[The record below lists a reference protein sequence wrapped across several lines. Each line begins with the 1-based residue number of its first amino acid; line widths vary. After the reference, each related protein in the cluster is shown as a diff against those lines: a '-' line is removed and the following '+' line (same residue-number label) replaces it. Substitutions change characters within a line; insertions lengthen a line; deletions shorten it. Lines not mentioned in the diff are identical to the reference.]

1 MKAVLEGAGYKLSIT
16 DPAFQASFTSFI
28 EAGRYRDRGSL
39 QTSHSIGGSP
49 VTYTELI
56 AIIAWELAENQ
67 PLLPALEIKSW
78 ESFMN
83 MLETACLFEA
93 EVGKVRRALQS
104 RDFITDSSPDIT
116 GDPFLGVSQALP

>member
-1 MKAVLEGAGYKLSIT
+1 MKTVLEGSEYKLSIT

-39 QTSHSIGGSP
+39 QRSYSVGGGQ

-56 AIIAWELAENQ
+56 AVIAWELAENQ
-67 PLLPALEIKSW
+67 SLLPSLEIKSW

-83 MLETACLFEA
+83 MLETAGLYEA
-93 EVGKVRRALQS
+93 EVGRVRR
-104 RDFITDSSPDIT
+104 
-116 GDPFLGVSQALP
+116 